1 MLGVAHSTVFIDHDF
16 YPASKRLAFGA
27 FERPHIILLRATP
40 PYRIV
45 YLSGIVPLDDRTI
58 AIEAQRPA
66 NESDVVMGEGL
77 ELLGSHFIEYP
88 AGVVVESADSCLIS
102 QHYNDQRPVTLRATG
117 LKPIFDE
124 VIASDL
130 ALEASQN
137 QEQNYEEPVAPGVF
151 DNFVRR

>member
-1 MLGVAHSTVFIDHDF
+1 M
-16 YPASKRLAFGA
+16 
-27 FERPHIILLRATP
+27 LRATP

-58 AIEAQRPA
+58 ALEAQRPA
-66 NESDVVMGEGL
+66 NASDVVMGKGL

-88 AGVVVESADSCLIS
+88 AGAVVESDDACLIS

-124 VIASDL
+124 VSRIFRVKPAGVTPAGATPSCP
-130 ALEASQN
+130 
-137 QEQNYEEPVAPGVF
+137 PVFPNAHLSTTINAQRVF
-151 DNFVRR
+151 RRCR